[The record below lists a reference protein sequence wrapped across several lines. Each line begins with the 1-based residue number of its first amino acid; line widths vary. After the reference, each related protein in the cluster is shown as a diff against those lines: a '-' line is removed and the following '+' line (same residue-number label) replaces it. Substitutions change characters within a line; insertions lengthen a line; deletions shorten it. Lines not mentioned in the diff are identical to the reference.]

1 MQINRCDEINLTL
14 HKALSAPCRVFGSR
28 CQPFCHS
35 LCEQRLFT
43 VGSTFWLWYRHM
55 WDFFFSQG
63 LNSRLAACL
72 PLLYLDYKVVHLH
85 QLVLT
90 QHAGGSDVVAVGQ
103 RWDSSGRFT
112 LREITFAHLTGAQ
125 ITIQQTQIKHTSG
138 HRQSLNTP
146 IWPQQ
151 HLSVVRL
158 NTNTG
163 SKPNKLHISKVSP

>member
-1 MQINRCDEINLTL
+1 MNRCDEFNLTL
-14 HKALSAPCRVFGSR
+14 HKAFSAPCRVFR
-28 CQPFCHS
+28 PPHQPFCHS

-43 VGSTFWLWYRHM
+43 VRSTFWLWYRHM
-55 WDFFFSQG
+55 WDFSFSQG
-63 LNSRLAACL
+63 LNLILAARL
-72 PLLYLDYKVVHLH
+72 PLLYLDYKVVNLH

-103 RWDSSGRFT
+103 RRSSSGRFT
-112 LREITFAHLTGAQ
+112 VREITFAHLTGAQ

-151 HLSVVRL
+151 DPSVVRL

-163 SKPNKLHISKVSP
+163 SKPNKLHISKVSR